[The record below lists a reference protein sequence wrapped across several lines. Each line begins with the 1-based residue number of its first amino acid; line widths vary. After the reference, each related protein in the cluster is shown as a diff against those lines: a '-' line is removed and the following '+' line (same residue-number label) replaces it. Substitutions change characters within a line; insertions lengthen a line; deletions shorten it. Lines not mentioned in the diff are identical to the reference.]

1 MLVNKIWTEGEFI
14 LKLELILFSLNLE
27 EIFKEFKWNGVKIVI
42 NIGEFREFVVL
53 DLMNFGLINYI
64 DMLVCGDD
72 FIF

>member
-14 LKLELILFSLNLE
+14 LKSELILFSLNLE
-27 EIFKEFKWNGVKIVI
+27 EIFKEFKRNGVKIVI

>member
-14 LKLELILFSLNLE
+14 LKSELILFSLNLE

>member
-1 MLVNKIWTEGEFI
+1 MLVNKIWIEGEFI

-27 EIFKEFKWNGVKIVI
+27 EIFKEFKRNGVKIVI

>member
-1 MLVNKIWTEGEFI
+1 MLVNKIWIEGEFI
-14 LKLELILFSLNLE
+14 LKSELILFSLNLE
-27 EIFKEFKWNGVKIVI
+27 EVFKEFKRNGVKIVI

>member
-1 MLVNKIWTEGEFI
+1 MLVNKIWKEGEFI
-14 LKLELILFSLNLE
+14 LKSELILFSLNLE
-27 EIFKEFKWNGVKIVI
+27 EIFKEFKRNGVKIVI
-42 NIGEFREFVVL
+42 NIGEFREFVVF

>member
-14 LKLELILFSLNLE
+14 LKSELILFSLNLE
-27 EIFKEFKWNGVKIVI
+27 EIFKEFKRNGVKIVI
-42 NIGEFREFVVL
+42 NIGEFREFVVF

>member
-1 MLVNKIWTEGEFI
+1 MLVNKIWIEGEFI
-14 LKLELILFSLNLE
+14 LKSELILFSLNLE
-27 EIFKEFKWNGVKIVI
+27 EIFKEFKRNGVKIVI

>member
-1 MLVNKIWTEGEFI
+1 MLFNKIWTEGEFI
-14 LKLELILFSLNLE
+14 LKSELILFSLNLE
-27 EIFKEFKWNGVKIVI
+27 EIFKEFKRNGVKIVI

>member
-1 MLVNKIWTEGEFI
+1 MLVNKIWIEGEFI
-14 LKLELILFSLNLE
+14 LKSELILFSLNLE